1 MKLDLKCVRDSL
13 IALEEMSDLDNNL
26 VPKVLYI
33 EDFLE
38 NSNINILKKSSYT
51 HSKDYVTA
59 VSLMLIL
66 NVVVLNYIEQQLLN

>member
-38 NSNINILKKSSYT
+38 NSNTSKYSKKVIVYT
-51 HSKDYVTA
+51 LERLCD
-59 VSLMLIL
+59 
-66 NVVVLNYIEQQLLN
+66 